1 MTNDIYSE
9 ENKGLDISK
18 LCDKHNIG
26 RHDLIGIATTVAR
39 LGDFTPL
46 QALEKFTAIKDDG
59 DGSAFKVD
67 GVRGSKSVGV
77 AGDTVGS
84 KQLEAMDDATAL
96 RVSGQGEDQS
106 ERDQRTVREALQ
118 FFFHQMVMYSANLF
132 WKKLYPLLMLQVG
145 KQAKN
150 YLALLD

>member
-46 QALEKFTAIKDDG
+46 EALEKLSQINSIEDY
-59 DGSAFKVD
+59 
-67 GVRGSKSVGV
+67 
-77 AGDTVGS
+77 
-84 KQLEAMDDATAL
+84 L
-96 RVSGQGEDQS
+96 VS
-106 ERDQRTVREALQ
+106 LQ
-118 FFFHQMVMYSANLF
+118 F
-132 WKKLYPLLMLQVG
+132 KKG
-145 KQAKN
+145 SEEF
-150 YLALLD
+150 